1 MKKYIYPLA
10 ITAAM
15 LATTA
20 CSDDVVNDVDQP
32 VTDSQKEMISFSLGD
47 NTGTR
52 AGFTGADTKIVMRIQ
67 SEATGQTA
75 KYTRT
80 VATGQRQAAGT
91 DYSEVVFVSTSEA
104 NNVRYWDDA
113 HGRNSLLSVF
123 AVAIPDNSSDLNTDI
138 LSTGDA
144 SKEWGATASHE
155 LASDWTVSTVQ
166 DNDKQAKED
175 LVYSNN
181 ITAGGKNG
189 VYTYDFAT
197 DKYTPAKGATGHAD
211 GQMKFQLKNS
221 QDPTSPGKFN
231 RGHLVFKHA
240 LSRLTIELVKSTGF
254 ATTDPFDFQGTTQ
267 ITLLGMPTKGK
278 LNVATGEWSVE
289 TGETSHATITSLYKT
304 STESSAA
311 GTYMA
316 QVLPGYSFMENSD
329 VNVLSFTIDG
339 NTYYV
344 TQKDIFA
351 ALNTTDNTTGTDPKI
366 KVEQTTDAT
375 PVNFIQMK
383 EGKNYSLKINVEKAK
398 IQNITA
404 TLADWATVTAE
415 DKTPSNSRISFT
427 LTTTGTD
434 ACNNFDLYRLP
445 QTRGASDSE
454 TTFEGKAWSGN
465 YTDYVTTTSD
475 AATDKKM
482 TQSNSKWSTPWYYK
496 DNLTYYHFRTV
507 NEGTTI
513 NQNSS
518 TNEDYFVMTSGTTD
532 YHWGA
537 PMKSVTGDAFKYN
550 ITSNTTSGGTEGYT
564 NALYPAIGSTTS
576 DIKIQEIHMM
586 SSIEVILKTVS
597 GDEGVKLLDGTKGST
612 VELTYFSETGDVKMG
627 NGFIT
632 PSSTIKDK
640 QAITSP
646 ATTSNDTYYTV
657 VSTETKPFT
666 YYVVPQPLVRN
677 DGENKQVGITITTP
691 DNNTYYVVE
700 DLASITPSS
709 VGSQAGQQHATSSAI
724 ERWYPGHKYTYTFT
738 LKKKKIESITCSVA
752 DWVTVTAGNTDL
764 NLEGVIPPAT
774 TGGGSTD

>member
-20 CSDDVVNDVDQP
+20 CSDDEVNAVDQP
-32 VTDSQKEMISFSLGD
+32 VPDSQKEMISFSLGD
-47 NTGTR
+47 NAGTR
-52 AGFTGADTKIVMRIQ
+52 AGFTVADTKIVMRIQ

-123 AVAIPDNSSDLNTDI
+123 AVAIPDNPSDLNTSI
-138 LSTGDA
+138 LSAGDA
-144 SKEWGATASHE
+144 SKEWGTTASHE
-155 LASDWTVSTVQ
+155 LASDWTISTTQ
-166 DNDKQAKED
+166 NSTKQAKED

-181 ITAGGKNG
+181 IKAGGKNG
-189 VYTYDFAT
+189 VYSYDFT
-197 DKYTPAKGATGHAD
+197 NDKYTPTKGAIGHAD
-211 GQMKFQLKNS
+211 GQMKFQLKDS

-254 ATTDPFDFQGTTQ
+254 AATDPFKFKESTQ

-278 LNVATGEWSVE
+278 LNVATGEWTVAAGTE
-289 TGETSHATITSLYKT
+289 SHETITSLYTT
-304 STESSAA
+304 STGSTAA

-329 VNVLSFTIDG
+329 ENVLSFTIDG

-344 TQKDIFA
+344 TQKDIYT
-351 ALNTTDNTTGTDPKI
+351 ALNTTENTSGTDPKI
-366 KVEQTTDAT
+366 QVEHTTDAT
-375 PVNFIQMK
+375 PVNYIQMK

-398 IQNITA
+398 IQSITA
-404 TLADWATVTAE
+404 TLADWVTVTAE
-415 DKTPSNSRISFT
+415 DKTPSNSRIT
-427 LTTTGTD
+427 LSLATPNGSV
-434 ACNNFDLYRLP
+434 CNNFDLYRLP
-445 QTRGASDSE
+445 QTRGASDPE
-454 TTFEGKAWSGN
+454 TTFAGTAWSGN
-465 YTDYVTTTSD
+465 YTDYVTTNSTETD
-475 AATDKKM
+475 ATKKM
-482 TQSNSKWSTPWYYK
+482 TQSNSKWATPWYYE

-513 NQNSS
+513 NEN
-518 TNEDYFVMTSGTTD
+518 TTATDDYFVMSSGTTD

-537 PMKSVTGDAFKYN
+537 PMKHTSGDNFKYV
-550 ITSNTTSGGTEGYT
+550 ITSGPTEGYT

-632 PSSTIKDK
+632 PSSTIKNK

-657 VSTETKPFT
+657 VSTETRPFT
-666 YYVVPQPLVRN
+666 YYVVPQPLVRT
-677 DGENKQVGITITTP
+677 DGENKKVGITITTP

-700 DLASITPSS
+700 DLASIKPSS
-709 VGSQAGQQHATSSAI
+709 VGSQAGQQHSTSSAI
-724 ERWYPGHKYTYTFT
+724 NRWYPGHKYTYTFT

-774 TGGGSTD
+774 TGGSSD